1 MEGFLEKMIE
11 FIKGVEDGAEY
22 STTEILKELGI
33 NYDEA
38 DTYDLFELDY
48 QLKKEVRKNKIKLDS
63 SAFEGMV
70 VGLPYNIP
78 FVINKK
84 KEWYYVKRYLWWFI
98 RLNGDGNLDA
108 LEQGLEFM
116 LLDELTSDDE
126 YDDLDDFDD

>member
-1 MEGFLEKMIE
+1 MEEILGKMIE

-33 NYDEA
+33 NYEET

-48 QLKKEVRKNKIKLDS
+48 QLKKEVRKHKIKLDS
-63 SAFEGMV
+63 SAFEGMA

-84 KEWYYVKRYLWWFI
+84 KE
-98 RLNGDGNLDA
+98 
-108 LEQGLEFM
+108 
-116 LLDELTSDDE
+116 
-126 YDDLDDFDD
+126 

>member
-1 MEGFLEKMIE
+1 MEEFLEKMIE

-84 KEWYYVKRYLWWFI
+84 KE
-98 RLNGDGNLDA
+98 
-108 LEQGLEFM
+108 
-116 LLDELTSDDE
+116 
-126 YDDLDDFDD
+126 